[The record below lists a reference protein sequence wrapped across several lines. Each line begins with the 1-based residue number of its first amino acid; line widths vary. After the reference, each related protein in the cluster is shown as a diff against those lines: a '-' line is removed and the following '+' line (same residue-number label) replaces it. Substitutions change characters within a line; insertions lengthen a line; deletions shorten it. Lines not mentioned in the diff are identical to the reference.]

1 LPSLGHASYVCSPDQ
16 TGEALV
22 LDAHRDVA
30 VYFEFG
36 QANGLSIRY
45 AVDTHQ
51 HNDYLSGIIELKQRG
66 SVDLLAAARV

>member
-1 LPSLGHASYVCSPDQ
+1 MFDPMGSYLKDVSIGLG
-16 TGEALV
+16 
-22 LDAHRDVA
+22 
-30 VYFEFG
+30 
-36 QANGLSIRY
+36 IRY

>member
-1 LPSLGHASYVCSPDQ
+1 MFKPMEFYLKD
-16 TGEALV
+16 ALI
-22 LDAHRDVA
+22 
-30 VYFEFG
+30 
-36 QANGLSIRY
+36 GLHIRY